1 MNITIKGYKNKL
13 KYRQII
19 ENKTGLQPASRPVER
34 VHYFGGWVE
43 GPSKQTDRNR
53 TGGALR
59 RQKKNPQTPVILSV
73 KLNGRFVGKTSLTKN
88 FQMISGVRG
97 LQNR

>member
-1 MNITIKGYKNKL
+1 MLEYNHKRVQKKL

-34 VHYFGGWVE
+34 VHYFGEWVE

-59 RQKKNPQTPVILSV
+59 RQTPVILSM
-73 KLNGRFVGKTSLTKN
+73 KLNGRFVGKTSLTKT
-88 FQMISGVRG
+88 SK
-97 LQNR
+97 